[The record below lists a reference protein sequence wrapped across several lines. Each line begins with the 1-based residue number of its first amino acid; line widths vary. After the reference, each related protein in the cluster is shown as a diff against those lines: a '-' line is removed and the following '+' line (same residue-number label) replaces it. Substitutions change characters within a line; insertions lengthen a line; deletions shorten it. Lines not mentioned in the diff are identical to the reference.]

1 MAEKTLQ
8 DVINKLHANQQVEA
22 QQMQNLQK
30 STQATADEIKSLNKI
45 FSNFL
50 LGFINS
56 LAGTGLLGIID
67 SLSVTNPL

>member
-30 STQATADEIKSLNKI
+30 STQATADEIKSLNKEDKKK
-45 FSNFL
+45 SKKK
-50 LGFINS
+50 
-56 LAGTGLLGIID
+56 
-67 SLSVTNPL
+67 